1 MRDELPSS
9 FVRLLAYLGA
19 VALPSLAAAQV
30 SQWPKVMSAITPV
43 HDAEWMEVERLLPAF
58 VLSILEAAD
67 MPASYA
73 IRRHAEGSRRNPIL
87 AATPKY
93 HLLWKAGANRPE
105 PHRALSGISALH
117 HRWNPV
123 SRAWRSAEFPRMRHD
138 DD

>member
-73 IRRHAEGSRRNPIL
+73 IRRHAEGSRRDPIL

-105 PHRALSGISALH
+105 PRRTG
-117 HRWNPV
+117 R
-123 SRAWRSAEFPRMRHD
+123 
-138 DD
+138 